1 MSSKEFEFERR
12 LQAALQR
19 GHAEAEAGCTP
30 EFDDVFAAAEA
41 TAARRRGRVMAVGG
55 VAAAVALV
63 AIAVV
68 MQLQPVEQD
77 WQFVDPD
84 EFASST
90 SWSAPSDVLLPEHR
104 FDIYGEIP
112 VLIES
117 TGTSEG
123 ALL

>member
-1 MSSKEFEFERR
+1 MSSKKSDFERSLR
-12 LQAALQR
+12 DALQQGQAR
-19 GHAEAEAGCTP
+19 AEAGRAP
-30 EFDDVFAAAEA
+30 DFDDLFAAAEA
-41 TAARRRGRVMAVGG
+41 AAARRRGRVMAVGG

-68 MQLQPVEQD
+68 MQLQPVERE

-90 SWSAPSDVLLPEHR
+90 SWSAPSDVLLPKHR

-117 TGTSEG
+117 TGTNEG

>member
-1 MSSKEFEFERR
+1 MSSKESEFERR
-12 LQAALQR
+12 LRAAMQQ
-19 GHAEAEAGCTP
+19 GQAEAEAARTP
-30 EFDDVFAAAEA
+30 EFGDVFAAAEA
-41 TAARRRGRVMAVGG
+41 TAGRRRGRVMAVGG
-55 VAAAVALV
+55 VAAALALF

-68 MQLQPVEQD
+68 LQLQPVEQD

-84 EFASST
+84 DFASST

-117 TGTSEG
+117 TESSEG

>member
-1 MSSKEFEFERR
+1 MSSKESEFERSLR
-12 LQAALQR
+12 DALQQ
-19 GHAEAEAGCTP
+19 GQAQAEAGRAP
-30 EFDDVFAAAEA
+30 DFDDLFAAAEA
-41 TAARRRGRVMAVGG
+41 TAARRRRRVVAGG
-55 VAAAVALV
+55 GIAAALALV
-63 AIAVV
+63 ATALVV
-68 MQLQPVEQD
+68 QLQPVERD

-117 TGTSEG
+117 TGTNEG

>member
-1 MSSKEFEFERR
+1 MSSKESEFERR
-12 LQAALQR
+12 LRAAMQQ
-19 GHAEAEAGCTP
+19 GQAEAEAGRTP

-41 TAARRRGRVMAVGG
+41 SAARRRGRVMAVGG

-63 AIAVV
+63 AIAVA